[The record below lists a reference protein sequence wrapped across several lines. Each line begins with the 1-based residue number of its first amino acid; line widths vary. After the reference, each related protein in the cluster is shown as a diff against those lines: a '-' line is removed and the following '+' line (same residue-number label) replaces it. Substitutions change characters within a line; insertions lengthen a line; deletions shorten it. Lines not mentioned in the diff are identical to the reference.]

1 MDARPGWHGTLL
13 ACALL
18 AALPVECASAR
29 ADAALGEVADVA
41 GGESAVAAAE
51 PFLGG
56 FLKETRVVYPLEVDG
71 WEAAGEKLYDA
82 AELGASV
89 RYQSGERR
97 DRWIDVYFYPV
108 GVVPAS
114 HLEQAAKATLAEI
127 ESNVGVAGGYVDAT
141 FGPLRSFEVAPGD
154 GKGGPIP
161 ARSADMALQREE
173 GAYHSAMVLL
183 IDRMYY
189 VKGRYS
195 VAAGAMERDAVRRAL
210 EAFIAELVAATYI
223 GSTGSCWAPAPVDGL
238 AADAD
243 EPADASMST
252 TSDKDGG
259 AWLVG
264 DRVLAR
270 DPSGEAAQ
278 ALSVLAM
285 AMQGRLYPGCV
296 GAEPHNPEVPEG
308 HREIRFE
315 YRAPSDARR
324 DGGWRLAP
332 ARSGTG

>member
-1 MDARPGWHGTLL
+1 MMDARSGWRGTVL

-18 AALPVECASAR
+18 AALPAGSASAR
-29 ADAALGEVADVA
+29 AGAVVAEVAEVA
-41 GGESAVAAAE
+41 EGKAAAAE

-56 FLKETRVVYPLEVDG
+56 FLKETRVVYPLQVAG

-114 HLEQAAKATLAEI
+114 RLDQAAKATLAEI
-127 ESNVGVAGGYVDAT
+127 ESNVGVDGGYVEAT
-141 FGPLRSFEVAPGD
+141 FGPVRAFEVAPGV

-173 GAYHSAMVLL
+173 GTYHSAMALL
-183 IDRMYY
+183 VDRLYY
-189 VKGRYS
+189 VKGRHS
-195 VAAGAMERDAVRRAL
+195 VAAGAMERDAVRRTL
-210 EAFIAELVAATYI
+210 EAFMAELVAGTYI
-223 GSTGSCWAPAPVDGL
+223 GSTGSCWSPVPVDAL
-238 AADAD
+238 AAEAD
-243 EPADASMST
+243 EPADASMSA
-252 TSDKDGG
+252 TSDQGGG

-278 ALSVLAM
+278 TLSVLAM

-296 GAEPHNPEVPEG
+296 GADPHNPEVPEG